1 METTEQ
7 IKELFEKYI
16 VENEKAEKGIK
27 SSCTKARNALMELSK
42 LCKIRRFELLELR
55 NKTAENAKA

>member
-1 METTEQ
+1 MGTTEQ
-7 IKELFEKYI
+7 IKELYEKFVI
-16 VENEKAEKGIK
+16 ENEKAEKGVK

-55 NKTAENAKA
+55 NKAAENTKA

>member
-7 IKELFEKYI
+7 IKELYEKFI
-16 VENEKAEKGIK
+16 IENEKAEKGVK
-27 SSCTKARNALMELSK
+27 SACTKARSTLMELSK

-55 NKTAENAKA
+55 NKAGENTKA